1 MLMALNDASRQPVIT
16 QSESQSQVR
25 TGASTSFQLV
35 MHRLEEDMWQ
45 GAKAGPME
53 VGKTPR
59 PTASVVPALGAMS
72 PLNAQ
77 VKSAPVVVATERAS
91 SLPEFPS
98 ERPYA
103 AGSRAAPATHDAVVE
118 CDLDA
123 RPSATLFM
131 SARAGVANMSE
142 PKAGDEVMQEAR
154 TPSSASAELMSQRI
168 TTALREGGALAVQVA
183 VMPQLPGRSIVLRVQ
198 GLIDDQKPA
207 LLEAVRA
214 EARRHGLSNVD
225 IVINGVHS
233 VSPSFSGGV
242 RGD

>member
-1 MLMALNDASRQPVIT
+1 
-16 QSESQSQVR
+16 
-25 TGASTSFQLV
+25 
-35 MHRLEEDMWQ
+35 
-45 GAKAGPME
+45 
-53 VGKTPR
+53 
-59 PTASVVPALGAMS
+59 
-72 PLNAQ
+72 
-77 VKSAPVVVATERAS
+77 
-91 SLPEFPS
+91 
-98 ERPYA
+98 
-103 AGSRAAPATHDAVVE
+103 
-118 CDLDA
+118 
-123 RPSATLFM
+123 
-131 SARAGVANMSE
+131 MSE